1 MNDNDEIQGFIIEKN
16 TEGLSTSLIANKTS
30 LKISPTGQI
39 ILNNVKIPK
48 ENILPRFKDGNLC
61 FLALTMQDMELLGA

>member
-1 MNDNDEIQGFIIEKN
+1 MIKRIFKGFIIEKN
-16 TEGLSTSLIANKTS
+16 TPGLSTSSIENKAS

-48 ENILPRFKDGNLC
+48 ENILPNTKGWKSVFH
-61 FLALTMQDMELLGA
+61 ALTMQDMELLGV